1 VIEQLKPLLE
11 EGDMIIDGGNSLYE
25 DTERRTRDLESTT
38 KLGFVGMGVSGG
50 EEGALHGSFPDAGGY
65 RVRLS
70 GIRADFNQNC
80 RPSR

>member
-1 VIEQLKPLLE
+1 MAVTP
-11 EGDMIIDGGNSLYE
+11 S
-25 DTERRTRDLESTT
+25 TRTRKDAPGDLESTT